1 MPPPPPEPRRCAPEG
16 AYDPP
21 MAERWDSTGQV
32 IIEFLAFMTAIMA
45 AMAAFMDDLMELVEP
60 FLR

>member
-1 MPPPPPEPRRCAPEG
+1 
-16 AYDPP
+16 